1 MIRAQT
7 LARRAGTLAIVVGI
21 AMLSYVAGV
30 LLEARAHRNSFHGAS
45 SSANAAGVTPAAPAR
60 LVEGEAIGEVR
71 IDRIGM
77 RAVISQGESDD
88 VLRIGAGHLADTP
101 WPGQAGNVVIAG
113 HRDTIFRPLRN
124 VREGDLVDL
133 TTETTIAHYKV
144 VSARVVDPT
153 DLSVLKPGD
162 GNTLTLITCYPFG
175 FIGRAPERFV
185 VRATE
190 LR

>member
-1 MIRAQT
+1 MNDART
-7 LARRAGTLAIVVGI
+7 FARRAGTLAILIGV

-30 LLEARAHRNSFHGAS
+30 FLQARAHRDSFVPRAS
-45 SSANAAGVTPAAPAR
+45 APAP
-60 LVEGEAIGEVR
+60 LVEGAAIGEVR

-77 RAVISQGESDD
+77 KAVVSQGESDA

-101 WPGQAGNVVIAG
+101 WPGQPGNVVIAG

-124 VREGDLVDL
+124 VRTGDLIDL
-133 TTETTIAHYKV
+133 TTDAGVARYRV
-144 VSARVVDPT
+144 VSTGIVRPT
-153 DLSVLKPGD
+153 DLSVLKPST
-162 GNTLTLITCYPFG
+162 GNTLTLITCYPFS

-190 LR
+190 VR